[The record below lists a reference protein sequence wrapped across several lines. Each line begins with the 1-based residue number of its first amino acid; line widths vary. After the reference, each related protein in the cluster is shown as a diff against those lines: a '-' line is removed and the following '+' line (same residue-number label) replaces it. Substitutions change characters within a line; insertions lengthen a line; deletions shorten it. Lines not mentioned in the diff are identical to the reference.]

1 MQIRYQ
7 RVKNGC
13 FSDQQ
18 NKEEA
23 KVIAQAVREHFQK
36 HPDETLGVVAMS
48 AKQRDQI
55 DDEVEMLKKKDDLFA
70 DQLDKDAKKSETLF
84 VKNLENVQGDKRD
97 VIFISITYGPK
108 RPGEKVSL
116 LSEPINSEHGG
127 RCLEMLFT
135 RSKKLMHVFSSMDS
149 GDILVGQDAK
159 RGVRALH
166 NFLKDCETGK
176 SAMIDKDEIVK
187 KARSEGAAHDV
198 RKDLK
203 DLKLNRPAYGSR
215 WIWELLQN
223 ARDAGAGKTKCLT
236 ASIEYQEGELTFLHN
251 GSEFTGNQVYHLIHH
266 GSTKVELKGTIGQ
279 FGSGFLTTHLLSS
292 KIDVSGFLNDGRS
305 FEFRLERKTGSIQS
319 IAALLNKAWDDF
331 NPSNKPLTVA
341 MPPGF
346 TTRFAYPISKE
357 ASEVVAEGIATLKQ
371 CAPFVLVFNLEFS
384 VINIRSATG
393 TTSFKVMNRNPLE
406 KAGMQLVTV
415 SETENGIQQERKYL
429 LATGEKTGEKSTV
442 AFPLESV
449 GSDNVCLLVD
459 NTPRLFLGFPL
470 VGTEKFSFPA
480 IINSFKFNPTEPRN
494 GIYLGQTNE
503 QADIDNQKAVVEA
516 FDLFIDLLGFAA
528 ASNLKNAHLL
538 AEIPDI
544 QKQNGLNSDWLR
556 KVLMESLIPAI
567 RRTPVVLSENGA
579 MSPEES
585 KVPFTEGEAGNEGV
599 EALWDL
605 VNDLADLR
613 QKLPSRN
620 EAVGWCKAVKSW
632 SVILRDKVTDFPEV
646 IDGAKLAS
654 YVEEKAKVTDEDYGR
669 LSHLQ
674 ILLRQGE
681 SAITWLNRL
690 CGFLKTNGFDN
701 EIRTRSI
708 ILNQSG
714 FLDKLSNL
722 HRDQGISEPLKDI
735 AELLGWKIRDELLD
749 TKIPALAE
757 EIGVGGWDNDYVV
770 SELIQR
776 LQARAEQNS
785 DAAFMQS
792 SVRLFTWIVG
802 RENWERL
809 RGFPVFAGGENNRPV
824 TVVYLPRNEQAD
836 DRPLAPVKT
845 WPADL
850 QPFADLFLP
859 SRILADAF
867 FEALP
872 KPDVWQQIAEQNV
885 VRQEILI
892 SSSVNFRKF
901 YPDQLLLRGEAD
913 AHGTSAPVPVT
924 DIWHRAD
931 IIERVRDSQARARL
945 FWRFLT
951 EWLSPKDLESLE
963 IKQAECQC
971 GEEHRYYSAAWI
983 EPLRESAWVRLGTD
997 ARVGANAQ
1005 SLASLLRDSDAWN
1018 PKALEE
1024 SSPGGK
1030 LLAAIGVSRLELVR
1044 ELVAGDDDVRS
1055 AVDNAFI
1062 GMLATSRGDVNR
1074 LDQAHQY
1081 LKDLETDPNLPKVVA
1096 EHLARLQQVRQNQ
1109 SLGALV
1115 EELVKEL
1122 VEERLNKN
1130 RPKGEEFTV
1139 RNTGVGSDLA
1149 IEEYDLATL
1158 EISKPGRRWLVEVK
1172 STRGQEVRM
1181 TATQAKTAVQE
1192 FREGKRFFLCVVP
1205 VSGETSDLKKD
1216 VRDKMRFVQNIG
1228 KRLVSL
1234 CGNLDEL
1241 VELRKDITAGDS
1253 NGVQL
1258 KVEDGAAWVRI
1269 ASSVWQNEGFPLDEL
1284 PDHLN

>member
-55 DDEVEMLKKKDDLFA
+55 DDEVEMLEKKDDLFA

-97 VIFISITYGPK
+97 VIFISITYGPQQ
-108 RPGEKVSL
+108 PGGKVPQRFG
-116 LSEPINSEHGG
+116 PINSEHGW
-127 RCLEMLFT
+127 RRLNVLFT
-135 RSKKLMHVFSSMDS
+135 RSKKRMHVFSSMDS
-149 GDILVGQDAK
+149 GDILVGPNAK
-159 RGVRALH
+159 RGVRDLRD
-166 NFLKDCETGK
+166 FLKDCETDK
-176 SAMIDKDEIVK
+176 SAMIDKDEIEK

-198 RKDLK
+198 LKDLK

-223 ARDAGAGKTKCLT
+223 ARDAGAGKTTRLT
-236 ASIEYQEGELTFLHN
+236 ASIKYQEGELTFLHN

-371 CAPFVLVFNLEFS
+371 CAPFVVVFNLEFS
-384 VINIRSATG
+384 AINIRSATG

-429 LATGEKTGEKSTV
+429 LATGEKSTV

-579 MSPEES
+579 IPPEES
-585 KVPFTEGEAGNEGV
+585 IVPFTEASAGDAGV

-605 VNDLADLR
+605 VNGLTELR

-620 EAVGWCKAVKSW
+620 EAVGWRNAVESW
-632 SVILRDKVTDFPEV
+632 ASILRDKVTDFPEV

-674 ILLRQGE
+674 TLLRQGE

-701 EIRTRSI
+701 AIRTRSI

-757 EIGVGGWDNDYVV
+757 EIGVVGNWNDDDVV
-770 SELIQR
+770 QKLVDKLKSAKQNPDT
-776 LQARAEQNS
+776 AFAEAS
-785 DAAFMQS
+785 P
-792 SVRLFTWIVG
+792 RLFAWIAERG
-802 RENWERL
+802 NWEAL
-809 RGFPVFAGGENNRPV
+809 HGFPVFGRRIKSE
-824 TVVYLPRNEQAD
+824 
-836 DRPLAPVKT
+836 RPLTVIHLPVSDQLEARPMPPVKV
-845 WPADL
+845 WDKEL
-850 QPFADLFLP
+850 QNFADIFP
-859 SRILADAF
+859 PASILADDF
-867 FEALP
+867 FAKLP
-872 KPDVWQQIAEQNV
+872 NLNTWQMLAERSLV
-885 VRQEILI
+885 GKEII
-892 SSSVNFRKF
+892 RSRETRDIKF
-901 YPDQLLLRGEAD
+901 YPDLSSLQEGVEHSPVDL
-913 AHGTSAPVPVT
+913 VPVT
-924 DIWHRAD
+924 DVWRLAG
-931 IIERVRDSQARARL
+931 IIERVRDSQDRARL
-945 FWRFLT
+945 FWQFLT
-951 EWLSPKDLESLE
+951 EWLAPKDLKSLE
-963 IKQAECQC
+963 TEQAHCSQC
-971 GEEHRYYSAAWI
+971 GVPHRYYPAAWI
-983 EPLRESAWVRLGTD
+983 EQVREKLWVRQSNDVRRTLAT
-997 ARVGANAQ
+997 AQ
-1005 SLASLLRDSDAWN
+1005 SLANLLRGKWD
-1018 PKALEE
+1018 P
-1024 SSPGGK
+1024 SSLSKPATVK
-1030 LLAAIGVSRLELVR
+1030 LLEAMGIPYFEMSRE
-1044 ELVAGDDDVRS
+1044 
-1055 AVDNAFI
+1055 F
-1062 GMLATSRGDVNR
+1062 LATSDENR
-1074 LDQAHQY
+1074 HEVDSALINILASAGNNVTRLNQARQY
-1081 LKDLETDPNLPKVVA
+1081 IDDLKADPNLPQVVA
-1096 EHLARLQQVRQNQ
+1096 EHLARQRQVHQNQ

-1130 RPKGEEFTV
+1130 RLKGEEFTV
-1139 RNTGVGSDLA
+1139 RNTGVGSDFE
-1149 IEEYDLATL
+1149 IDDLATL

-1172 STRGQEVRM
+1172 ATRSQEVRM

-1192 FREGKRFFLCVVP
+1192 FQEGKRFFLCVVP
-1205 VSGETSDLKKD
+1205 VSGETSGLKKY
-1216 VRDKMRFVQNIG
+1216 VRDKMRFVQDIG
-1228 KRLVSL
+1228 KQLADL
-1234 CGNLDEL
+1234 CKDLDSFQNQ
-1241 VELRKDITAGDS
+1241 RDKIITKGDS
-1253 NGVQL
+1253 NGVRL
-1258 KVEDGAAWVRI
+1258 EVSGAARVRV